1 MQHCGVADLEAQ
13 ARDEMLEAI
22 ELGRLLGIRRHQTF
36 PGGRSVPVATDPW
49 NAHPPLL
56 REKALALLAVKWE
69 PILKAAGRGGVRVG
83 FEIRHIM
90 EDLFSWRDL
99 RDLRN
104 KYLLDVVAR
113 NAFAWG
119 VDVSHHEI
127 DGDDPTEDV
136 LECIKLGLAEPGHA
150 KQGDFNSKKPGA
162 CRRPANMA
170 WADRAGQFR
179 TFGTVHPDH
188 SRLFADVV
196 LKAHERSAHGE
207 FAVIEGECMAIRNPE
222 QGLRVAAEN
231 LRLVFA
237 GKEPVSL
244 QEITLEPWDGPA
256 FDKFADSG
264 YTAEAVMALSGND
277 AKEVNRRL
285 EHAGDI

>member
-1 MQHCGVADLEAQ
+1 
-13 ARDEMLEAI
+13 
-22 ELGRLLGIRRHQTF
+22 
-36 PGGRSVPVATDPW
+36 
-49 NAHPPLL
+49 
-56 REKALALLAVKWE
+56 
-69 PILKAAGRGGVRVG
+69 
-83 FEIRHIM
+83 
-90 EDLFSWRDL
+90 
-99 RDLRN
+99 
-104 KYLLDVVAR
+104 
-113 NAFAWG
+113 

-136 LECIKLGLAEPGHA
+136 FECIKLGLAEPGHA
-150 KQGDFNSKKPGA
+150 KQGDFSSKKPGA

-188 SRLFADVV
+188 SRLFAGVV
-196 LKAHERSAHGE
+196 LKAHERSTHGE
-207 FAVIEGECMAIRNPE
+207 FAVIEGECMAIRNPV

-244 QEITLEPWDGPA
+244 EEITLEPWDGPA